1 MFCLTSVL
9 SQGWIPTAVP
19 SLIFVFIFILLFLCC
34 AICHFSWKKP
44 TSHHYYSRLSRPYIY
59 RGDVRRYG
67 YGCLATAKTSPPSF
81 SLRCKLIGLCWLLWR
96 YCLWWLP
103 LAIYLFIDLFIFCI
117 LGRCLD
123 SPCSTAW
130 RVTVATMNCVWCVVS
145 FLLLFCPG
153 FLILANTDQ
162 WLSLYLSIC
171 K

>member
-1 MFCLTSVL
+1 MLCLTSVL
-9 SQGWIPTAVP
+9 SQGWMQLLSVINFCFT
-19 SLIFVFIFILLFLCC
+19 FHLLFLCC
-34 AICHFSWKKP
+34 AICHFSWKK
-44 TSHHYYSRLSRPYIY
+44 HHTTLKTVPSIHISWRRASLWLRLPSNRKKP
-59 RGDVRRYG
+59 
-67 YGCLATAKTSPPSF
+67 PPSF

-103 LAIYLFIDLFIFCI
+103 LAIFI

-153 FLILANTDQ
+153 FNPCKH
-162 WLSLYLSIC
+162 WSITVTLPQHL
-171 K
+171 